1 MSMVVLQITLIMQH
15 KQLQT
20 KNVKELIPNQFTSVF
35 GVLTFSRS
43 MIHVSQAVSLF
54 FHKQTNVFLSKV
66 LPKSFPPVLKKPP
79 C

>member
-1 MSMVVLQITLIMQH
+1 MVVLQITLIMQH

-20 KNVKELIPNQFTSVF
+20 KNVKELIRNQFTSVF
-35 GVLTFSRS
+35 GVLTFSPS
-43 MIHVSQAVSLF
+43 MIHVSQAISLF

-66 LPKSFPPVLKKPP
+66 LPKSSPPVLKMPP